1 MKNKKNKGFTL
12 IELLVVVAIIG
23 ILASVGVVAYGGY
36 TASAKKASAKSN
48 FNSVAKWTRNELQ
61 KCNIGEVNAMGG
73 SLDCANASAGTSIA
87 SAVVTSQTAVTAKMQ
102 NPWSTANPKTN
113 AVSGTALTEAGCS
126 TTNRGNIGVVGVDTA
141 GAETVTITACTAAA
155 EGEGA
160 DLVTNWLEEIIAV
173 E

>member
-73 SLDCANASAGTSIA
+73 SLDCANASACTSIA
-87 SAVVTSQTAVTAKMQ
+87 TAVVTSQTADTAKMQ
-102 NPWSTANPKTN
+102 NPWSTANPKVN
-113 AVSGTALTEAGCS
+113 AVSGTALTDGGCTN
-126 TTNRGNIGVVGVDTA
+126 TTRGLIGVVGVNTA
-141 GAETVTITACTAAA
+141 NAQTVTITACTAAA
-155 EGEGA
+155 EGTGA
-160 DLVTNWLEEIIAV
+160 DAVTNWLEEIIAV